1 MCGGTGFGRRGFR
14 ARSSVIRHPFAIAPQ
29 VIGFIGRERVERTQG
44 CGRKRVAITLQQRVR
59 EVEKPAAPGLA
70 ESRAQFIE
78 RVVPRCVEK
87 ARAAYAARRQWTEQ
101 QGGQLR
107 AKGRIAN
114 SRTSTDPAVMRWYAL
129 ELQPRLT
136 SLRPAEI
143 ARALAVSQS
152 YSLSIRHGR
161 IPHPRHFA
169 ALA

>member
-1 MCGGTGFGRRGFR
+1 MGRAQRLF
-14 ARSSVIRHPFAIAPQ
+14 AAIA
-29 VIGFIGRERVERTQG
+29 RVQPSEEN
-44 CGRKRVAITLQQRVR
+44 KQQR
-59 EVEKPAAPGLA
+59 
-70 ESRAQFIE
+70 
-78 RVVPRCVEK
+78 VEK

-107 AKGRIAN
+107 AKGRITK
-114 SRTSTDPAVMRWYAL
+114 SPTSTDSAVMRWYAL

-136 SLRPAEI
+136 SLRPADI

-169 ALA
+169 ALAQLAGVKPPAF